1 MTEPTAD
8 PPATTF
14 LDSLGPRGR
23 RRAEPRM
30 SIAIAGAGCAL
41 AVLGVLVISGDT
53 GAGDDG
59 DFNKYPGAV
68 LSALVVAGGFA
79 VLARVR
85 SGAIAT
91 AGAVAAAIGVPPL
104 MFFITFDENGFP
116 PYSTDGILVVAT
128 AAWLVSYAIGPARG
142 RPFFLGAGL
151 IGLWLTVLQL
161 VEDVFDA
168 PFGFFAPFGVSSEQT
183 FTETGVA
190 IGPDGSFADP
200 AFQDPSSFDAPD
212 PIIQA
217 TPSFDP
223 PDPTTIGLLTLG
235 LGIAFVLL
243 GRHLD
248 RRGHHGTA
256 TPFALAALPT
266 LLTGPLFLAE
276 DLEQAGTG
284 LTFLVIGAGL
294 AFHGATSQ
302 RRATAWVGG
311 AAAAIGAAVFLG
323 DMSDEPMVIGMLYVA
338 AGIGLVA
345 AGHAVASAL
354 REPDEM
360 EVTRPTPLA
369 VVVPAAG
376 AGGSV
381 DVPPAPPAEPSTSA
395 TPGADAEDG
404 DHSAWA
410 PPPGDPGLPDDTPP
424 PSE

>member
-23 RRAEPRM
+23 RRAEPRV

-41 AVLGVLVISGDT
+41 AVLGVLIISGDT

-79 VLARVR
+79 VLTRVR
-85 SGAIAT
+85 GGAIAT

-104 MFFITFDENGFP
+104 MFFITFDQDGFP

-200 AFQDPSSFDAPD
+200 AFQDPSSSGAPEPLVQD
-212 PIIQA
+212 V
-217 TPSFDP
+217 TSFDP
-223 PDPTTIGLLTLG
+223 PDPATIGLLTLG
-235 LGIAFVLL
+235 LGIAFVLV

-284 LTFLVIGAGL
+284 LLLLGIGAGL
-294 AFHGATSQ
+294 AFHGAMSH

-323 DMSDEPMVIGMLYVA
+323 DMSDDAMVIGMLYLA
-338 AGIGLVA
+338 AGLGLVA
-345 AGHAVASAL
+345 GGHAVATAL

-360 EVTRPTPLA
+360 EVTQPAPLA
-369 VVVPAAG
+369 VAVPAAG
-376 AGGSV
+376 AGT
-381 DVPPAPPAEPSTSA
+381 D
-395 TPGADAEDG
+395 
-404 DHSAWA
+404 DHSAWE
-410 PPPGDPGLPDDTPP
+410 PPPDGTPP
-424 PSE
+424 PPDAPPS